1 MTAFLTR
8 NASLN
13 ATDGSELR
21 CQRPID
27 FRASRVRIPGA
38 APSDNVKY
46 KSSGLYV
53 VRVTAND
60 LSEAARDANI
70 RSGSVGVP
78 LRVACWITLEFH
90 LWAARN
96 PFARIDGK
104 TAKFLNYCYTT
115 ISNQPRRSP
124 PSYRRYTIF
133 SLGNSWNVHPRPASV
148 RTAAR
153 TGSTPPSLREIGAGI
168 GANRV

>member
-133 SLGNSWNVHPRPASV
+133 SLGNSWNVHH
-148 RTAAR
+148 
-153 TGSTPPSLREIGAGI
+153 GCGLAG
-168 GANRV
+168 